1 MNRNLS
7 AVITIRHIFLLLI
20 FVGLS
25 LPSAVLS
32 AQIEMNHFLGFN
44 GFFKLNS
51 WTPLNI
57 VLNNNGKAID
67 SDLEVVIR
75 SGSEFFGDVRDTTY
89 ETHVDLPANS
99 NKLFSFTIYIDSFI
113 HPLSIRLIEN
123 GKQIISTS
131 INLRPYYKEKNLIL
145 FPVNQGL
152 SDIFPKFDDHV
163 EPVIPRVQFLPE
175 TWYGYDGIES
185 IILKASDLSE
195 FRENQFSALASWIRS
210 GGYLILSGDINYG
223 SFSNEHVQNLLPL
236 NIKRVKN
243 LTELRSLEDFCGR
256 ALLSKI
262 PIPIIEA
269 EIEGAEVLLKQ
280 DDINIILQK
289 KVGFGKI
296 IYTGF
301 DLQSAPFI
309 EWAGFSLFWRK
320 ILALKPQAIATVFK
334 WHDNEILTSMVMT
347 MPIRFQS
354 SITVIAFLFCYL
366 FIIHIIFKQFMKT
379 RTHSWKK
386 IILLLMVVLIFAAA
400 SGWSYYDR
408 NKNEGL
414 TYNSFHHLKLN
425 GNDKIASSEYIL
437 GLYTLKAGNINL
449 DPGPSAEPINAAF
462 SGESII
468 GTEHDIFFNKVNRKN
483 NVQFSMPKWSKRFLK
498 ISSVLDLPIKGSAV
512 KDRQGVTVTIDN
524 QLPLK
529 LIDSQ
534 AFMDGSIIPF
544 GDIKPGG
551 KLIKRI
557 SVFDTDQKKLS
568 YSRSS
573 SPYAEEMIPGEIVT
587 LYGRIQEDL
596 IGYLL
601 SVTAPEQADRQD
613 VIRVFGWTL
622 TKTSPSNIEGKA
634 LKGEDVTLIEME
646 IPIINSAK
654 DSLRTR

>member
-1 MNRNLS
+1 MIRNHS
-7 AVITIRHIFLLLI
+7 AVIIVRHIFLLLI

-32 AQIEMNHFLGFN
+32 AQIEMDHFLGFN

-57 VLNNNGKAID
+57 VINNNGKAIN

-99 NKLFSFTIYIDSFI
+99 NKLYSFTIYIDSFI

-195 FRENQFSALASWIRS
+195 FRENQFSALTSWIRS

-236 NIKRVKN
+236 KIKRVKN
-243 LTELRSLEDFCGR
+243 LTELKSLEDFCGR

-269 EIEGAEVLLKQ
+269 DIEGAEVLLKQ
-280 DDINIILQK
+280 DDITIILQK

-309 EWAGFSLFWRK
+309 EWAGFSLFWQK
-320 ILALKPQAIATVFK
+320 ILDLKPQEIATIFK

-347 MPIRFQS
+347 IPIRFQS
-354 SITVIAFLFCYL
+354 SITVIAFLFCYF

-379 RTHSWKK
+379 RTHSW
-386 IILLLMVVLIFAAA
+386 
-400 SGWSYYDR
+400 
-408 NKNEGL
+408 
-414 TYNSFHHLKLN
+414 
-425 GNDKIASSEYIL
+425 
-437 GLYTLKAGNINL
+437 
-449 DPGPSAEPINAAF
+449 
-462 SGESII
+462 
-468 GTEHDIFFNKVNRKN
+468 
-483 NVQFSMPKWSKRFLK
+483 
-498 ISSVLDLPIKGSAV
+498 
-512 KDRQGVTVTIDN
+512 
-524 QLPLK
+524 
-529 LIDSQ
+529 
-534 AFMDGSIIPF
+534 
-544 GDIKPGG
+544 
-551 KLIKRI
+551 
-557 SVFDTDQKKLS
+557 
-568 YSRSS
+568 
-573 SPYAEEMIPGEIVT
+573 
-587 LYGRIQEDL
+587 
-596 IGYLL
+596 
-601 SVTAPEQADRQD
+601 
-613 VIRVFGWTL
+613 
-622 TKTSPSNIEGKA
+622 
-634 LKGEDVTLIEME
+634 
-646 IPIINSAK
+646 
-654 DSLRTR
+654 